1 MRCWISRRRES
12 RRSRSRSATRWKRRL
27 PELSALEVVFRVGL
41 AAALGGAIGLER
53 ELREREAGLRTHMLV
68 SVGAAL
74 FTLVSAYAW
83 TDWQFSNREGLV
95 FDPTRIAAQVV
106 SGIGFLGAGAII
118 RQGLSV
124 RGLTTAAT
132 LWVVA
137 AIGMAAGAGY
147 YSAAVL
153 GTALVLVSLWPLR
166 IVGFKLSRRIRPLRH
181 RLIVE
186 VPSGASAT
194 PVLAALEDAGA
205 QTLSLEFDEEQ
216 GRRRIAVEVELPR
229 GAHGITI
236 VERLMATE
244 GIVGAEWAE

>member
-1 MRCWISRRRES
+1 
-12 RRSRSRSATRWKRRL
+12 L
-27 PELSALEVVFRVGL
+27 PELGSAEILLRVVL
-41 AAALGGAIGLER
+41 AAALGGAIGFER

-83 TDWQFSNREGLV
+83 TDWRFSTPQGLV

-137 AIGMAAGAGY
+137 AIGMATGAGY
-147 YSAAVL
+147 YAAAVAT
-153 GTALVLVSLWPLR
+153 TALVLISLWPLR
-166 IVGFKLSRRIRPLRH
+166 ILAYRVALRVRPEEGRVVVDL
-181 RLIVE
+181 
-186 VPSGASAT
+186 PAGASAVS
-194 PVLAALEDAGA
+194 VLEAVEQSGA
-205 QTLSLEFDEEQ
+205 DVSSLEFEEE
-216 GRRRIAVEVELPR
+216 GDRRRVEVAVRLGTGRTAAELIDSLTRTQEVR
-229 GAHGITI
+229 GA
-236 VERLMATE
+236 R
-244 GIVGAEWAE
+244 WNP

>member
-1 MRCWISRRRES
+1 M
-12 RRSRSRSATRWKRRL
+12 
-27 PELSALEVVFRVGL
+27 PDLSWADVLARIAL
-41 AAALGGAIGLER
+41 AAALGGAVGLER
-53 ELREREAGLRTHMLV
+53 ELRERAAGLRTHLLV
-68 SVGAAL
+68 AVGAAV

-83 TDWQFSNREGLV
+83 HDFRFGGSSGVN
-95 FDPTRIAAQVV
+95 FDPTRIAAQIV

-153 GTALVLVSLWPLR
+153 ATALVLVSLWPLR
-166 IVGFKLSRRIRPLRH
+166 IIGRGLARRVRPVHH

-186 VPSGASAT
+186 VPRGGSGA
-194 PVLAALEDAGA
+194 PVLSALEDAGA
-205 QTLSLEFDEEQ
+205 RASSLEFDEEQ
-216 GRRRIAVEVELPR
+216 GRRRVAIEVQLSSETDP
-229 GAHGITI
+229 AS
-236 VERLMATE
+236 VVARLMDE
-244 GIVGAEWAE
+244 DGVIGAEWAET